1 MQRLSNDQLAEK
13 MRAANRR
20 RSERQRA
27 KRVEAG
33 RAALTVWIP
42 ANLQKQIVELAAA
55 ESATTSDI
63 AEQVLIAGLSALA
76 TRPTE
81 TVEATPA
88 PESLPLFDPPLTGI
102 NADLN
107 STVEGGSVKGEP
119 AAKPDYSERD
129 RLIVQF
135 RGEGLG
141 YEAISKRLAD
151 MGLRAATGNP
161 ISKTTV
167 KKVLKENGLLG
178 DSAL

>member
-55 ESATTSDI
+55 EQATTSEI
-63 AEQVLIAGLSALA
+63 A
-76 TRPTE
+76 TRLLQAALEPATL
-81 TVEATPA
+81 VEAS
-88 PESLPLFDPPLTGI
+88 PEP
-102 NADLN
+102 
-107 STVEGGSVKGEP
+107 EP
-119 AAKPDYSERD
+119 AHLVAEPATKPAKVDKATPDYSERD
-129 RLIVQF
+129 RLIMQF

-141 YEAISKRLAD
+141 YDAISKRLAD
-151 MGLRAATGNP
+151 VGIIAGTGNP
-161 ISKTTV
+161 VSKTTV
-167 KKVLKENGLLG
+167 KKVLKDAGLLA
-178 DSAL
+178 D